1 MKKFEILIMKC
12 GSLQI
17 IGRTSVIARD
27 VDEARKIAEERFIT
41 PNMVNT
47 FCGAQ
52 PLK

>member
-1 MKKFEILIMKC
+1 MKNFEILIMKC

-17 IGRTSVIARD
+17 IGTKSVIARD
-27 VDEARKIAEERFIT
+27 VDEARKIAEERFVT
-41 PNMVNT
+41 PAMVNT